1 MYDPMA
7 GVTADTP
14 DAVSATAAPYDP
26 LQPGPRKVTST
37 GYAKLP
43 SNENGAGAVIEDV
56 GHKFGVGVRD
66 VVQGRIGGLA
76 DLVTA
81 PFRGAINYVAPG
93 AATPP
98 SELIDKAGG
107 MLPPWLYSQPKSAQ
121 EKALSPWVQGGASMI
136 PLGPPGAR
144 GPAPGPPAPPS
155 LVNKT
160 LVAPAGGG
168 SLPRQAAAVTSGAV
182 SGGASAAA
190 ADAIPEN
197 SPWSVLKPLAALAGG
212 ITGSG
217 LTNAVVHG
225 GERLVNTALG
235 KLNDTA
241 AAYGRLNMK
250 PPTVGTA
257 TGSPGTQ
264 NVEMAAS
271 QVPGSQ
277 GVMRT
282 GMQETLDQFGNRID
296 DASASMHFDAT
307 GKGGIVPNVSQAGEV
322 AQDRI
327 RNWRFNDQDPA
338 SFPAQQ
344 NAKFA
349 PVDSRMG
356 HATLDLS
363 GYRQALA
370 SGALDR
376 ELSGL
381 PATQQAL
388 ARKQLQGLLE
398 ALESDR
404 PGTTPTVRWE
414 QAQALRRRIGDM
426 RGTPEFQQ
434 GIGDAALTR
443 IYAGLSGDMERAAN
457 NNGVGR
463 LWKEANAYAT
473 DGYNFI
479 TRVATKAVETNN
491 PRQDIGPAQAAERLL
506 SSYGDDIA
514 KLREHVPEAA
524 DALAAHKLRDMANAK
539 PGQATAP
546 GDTSANTFYT
556 NLIAMKNDDPR
567 AFTALFGHNPQIARI
582 IDDLGEVA
590 KSLRVSG
597 QMANTSKTSPAA
609 YILSTLLGGAGGAG
623 AQLLTGNPAAAATAA
638 VTGLG
643 APFIAGHALTNP
655 ALIRLMSGQA
665 GPRNVRPLVSGILGS
680 LPTITDEEKDNQ
692 RRK

>member
-14 DAVSATAAPYDP
+14 DAVSPTAAPYDP

-37 GYAKLP
+37 GYTKLP

-98 SELIDKAGG
+98 SELIDKAGSL
-107 MLPPWLYSQPKSAQ
+107 LPPWLYSQPKTAQ

-160 LVAPAGGG
+160 LVAPAGSG

-182 SGGASAAA
+182 AGGTGAAA

-197 SPWSVLKPLAALAGG
+197 SPWAVLKPLAALAGG
-212 ITGSG
+212 ITGGG

-225 GERLVNTALG
+225 GERLVNTAMG
-235 KLNDTA
+235 RLNDMA
-241 AAYGRLNMK
+241 EAYGRLGMRA
-250 PPTVGTA
+250 PTVGTV

-277 GVMRT
+277 GTMRT
-282 GMQETLDQFGNRID
+282 RMQQTLDEFGNRID

-356 HATLDLS
+356 HATVDLG

-388 ARKQLQGLLE
+388 ARKQLQTLLE
-398 ALESDR
+398 AIESDR
-404 PGTTPTVRWE
+404 PGASPTVRWE

-463 LWKEANAYAT
+463 LWRDANAYAT

-506 SSYGDDIA
+506 ASYGDDMA

-546 GDTSANTFYT
+546 GDTSANTFLT
-556 NLIAMKNDDPR
+556 NLIRMRNDDPR
-567 AFTALFGHNPQIARI
+567 AFTALFGHNPQISRM
-582 IDDLGEVA
+582 IDDLGTVA
-590 KSLRVSG
+590 GSLRVSG
-597 QMANTSKTSPAA
+597 QMANVSRTSPAA

-638 VTGLG
+638 ATGLG

>member
-7 GVTADTP
+7 GVTVDTP
-14 DAVSATAAPYDP
+14 DAVQTGAAPYDP

-37 GYAKLP
+37 GYTKLP
-43 SNENGAGAVIEDV
+43 SNTNGGGVVEDL
-56 GHKFGVGVRD
+56 GHKVGVGVRD
-66 VVQGRIGGLA
+66 VVQGRVGGML
-76 DLVTA
+76 DLISA
-81 PFRGAINYVAPG
+81 PLRAVGVPG
-93 AATPP
+93 APP
-98 SELIDKAGG
+98 SEVIDKLGG
-107 MLPPWLYSQPKSAQ
+107 LLPPWLYSKPETPR
-121 EKALSPWVQGGASMI
+121 EKAMSPVVQGGASMI
-136 PLGPPGAR
+136 PVGPPG
-144 GPAPGPPAPPS
+144 PS
-155 LVNKT
+155 LVNRT
-160 LVAPAGGG
+160 LIAPTGTS
-168 SLPRQAAAVTSGAV
+168 SLPRAAAGVGSGAV
-182 SGGASAAA
+182 AGGAGAAA

-197 SPWSVLKPLAALAGG
+197 SPWAVLKPLAALAGG
-212 ITGSG
+212 VTGAG
-217 LTNAVVHG
+217 LSNAVLHG
-225 GERLVNTALG
+225 GERLVNSAW
-235 KLNDTA
+235 
-241 AAYGRLNMK
+241 GRLNDMAKAYERLGMK
-250 PPTVGTA
+250 PPTVGTV

-277 GVMRT
+277 GTMRT
-282 GMQETLDQFGNRID
+282 RMQATLDEFGNRID
-296 DASASMHFDAT
+296 DASASMHYDAT

-322 AQDRI
+322 AQEKI

-344 NAKFA
+344 NARFA

-363 GYRQALA
+363 GYKSALQ

-376 ELSGL
+376 ELAGL

-388 ARKQLQGLLE
+388 ARKQLQTLLD
-398 ALESDR
+398 AIESDR
-404 PGTTPTVRWE
+404 PGASSTVRWE

-443 IYAGLSGDMERAAN
+443 IYAGLSQDMERAAN

-463 LWKEANAYAT
+463 LWKEANNYAT

-506 SSYGDDIA
+506 AAYGDDMA

-539 PGQATAP
+539 PGQALQA
-546 GDTSANTFYT
+546 GDTSANTFLT
-556 NLIAMKNDDPR
+556 NLIRMRNDDPR
-567 AFTALFGHNPQIARI
+567 AFQALFGHNPQIARM
-582 IDDLGEVA
+582 IDDLGTVA
-590 KSLRVSG
+590 GSLRVSG
-597 QMANTSKTSPAA
+597 QMANVSRTSPAA

-623 AQLLTGNPAAAATAA
+623 AQLLTGNPAAAAGAA
-638 VTGLG
+638 ATGLG
-643 APFIAGHALTNP
+643 APFIAGRALTNP
-655 ALIRLMSGQA
+655 GLIRLLSGQA
-665 GPRNVRPLVSGILGS
+665 GPRNVRPSVSGILGT
-680 LPTITDEEKDNQ
+680 LPQVNAEE
-692 RRK
+692 R